1 LLNWGAQL
9 PTRGLSRIPNI
20 DTSHFSGKWLF
31 DQIIESVRSTI
42 KYIGALVDVMKKLVK
57 GDFSGAWD
65 SMVDAAKILA
75 DSPVAKGVT
84 KVAVGLADKAVDAA
98 RKYLPEWMGVN
109 QQNQRLNQNS
119 TRSPLKSPTGH
130 AEQDAGRFPPGCSEK
145 PSGTQRRLICCQHLA
160 GPYFAGHSATS

>member
-9 PTRGLSRIPNI
+9 PTPGRPFSNSLHRHLS
-20 DTSHFSGKWLF
+20 FSGKWLF

-42 KYIGALVDVMKKLVK
+42 KYIGALVDVMKLVK

-119 TRSPLKSPTGH
+119 TRSPLKIPNWTH
-130 AEQDAGRFPPGCSEK
+130 
-145 PSGTQRRLICCQHLA
+145 
-160 GPYFAGHSATS
+160 